1 MQRITVTYGQ
11 PTSVEE
17 FEEHYA
23 NTHIDLVKALPG
35 LARFTTSHPT
45 SLNGGESPY
54 FVAELWFADEAAL
67 KAALTSPQM
76 AAAGE
81 DAATLPATMTMYI
94 GEVDEQ

>member
-1 MQRITVTYGQ
+1 MYRITVVYGQ

-23 NTHIDLVKALPG
+23 NTHVDLVKALPG
-35 LARFTTSHPT
+35 LARFTTSHPRAV
-45 SLNGGESPY
+45 GPAEAPY

-67 KAALTSPQM
+67 NTALASPQM

-81 DAATLPATMTMYI
+81 DAGTLPADYSMYL